1 METKVKYF
9 ECSCADEI
17 LRVEYEPDITQ
28 PETVQFAIYEHS
40 LNHQNYETQSTK
52 WDFLMLWMRLKYA
65 VWHLWT
71 GKIHTDSMLLDS
83 KTCKEFGEFLLEC
96 VKDKENIAEIYV
108 NKLKEGEQSI

>member
-1 METKVKYF
+1 MEAKVKYF

-17 LRVEYEPDITQ
+17 LRVEYEPGVNQ

-40 LNHQNYETQSTK
+40 LNHQNYGTQNNL
-52 WDFLMLWMRLKYA
+52 LMIWVRLKYA

-83 KTCKEFGEFLLEC
+83 KTCKELAVYLLEC
-96 VKDKENIAEIYV
+96 VRDKEDILEIQGT
-108 NKLKEGEQSI
+108 KLKEVKNEE